1 MTKARDV
8 SSRGGLTQ
16 VIPTSISVS
25 GGSGSVTANGG
36 ISVSGTG
43 GITIN
48 GCFTSGYDNYRI
60 MFNSIGSAML
70 AIYAQ
75 TSSAGTANSSS
86 YKWQQVGVLNGGA
99 SNSGNNSTTS
109 GELGYISNNG
119 YSGLEFSVL
128 NPFSSAFTTMFGDF
142 IYTAGADFIYRKTCV
157 KHEVASSFDGLRLFV
172 TSGNFTGTIR
182 VYGYNNG

>member
-1 MTKARDV
+1 MTRARDV
-8 SSRGGLTQ
+8 SSRGGITQ
-16 VIPTSISVS
+16 IIPTSVAVS
-25 GGSGSVTANGG
+25 SGSGSVTANG
-36 ISVSGTG
+36 SVSFSGVT
-43 GITIN
+43 GITLN
-48 GCFTSGYDNYRI
+48 GCFTAAYDNYKI
-60 MFNSIGSAML
+60 MLNSVSSAMI

-75 TSSAGTANSSS
+75 TASAGTANSSS

-109 GELGYISNNG
+109 GELGFLSNNG

-128 NPFSSAFTTMFGDF
+128 NPFTSSFTTMFGDF

-157 KHEVASSFDGLRLFV
+157 KHEVASSFDGIRLS
-172 TSGNFTGTIR
+172 TPSGNFTGTIR